1 MNLYL
6 QGFENLAGKKAYR
19 NKKDKMI
26 REVYI
31 TETNCITPLGFDV
44 ESNVEAILRGD
55 SGIQLHNDISL
66 MPNSFYAAIIS
77 NEKINSTFEK
87 ISTDTKY
94 SRLEKMMILALE
106 PIIKNSKVELNSK
119 TAFILSTTKGN
130 VTALKEDSEES
141 FNNAHLDVLAKNVAD
156 FFGFKT
162 QPIVVSNA
170 CVSGILAVSVAKRM
184 IQSELY
190 DNIFVVAGDE
200 VSEFVLSGFNAFQ
213 AMSDLPCKPYSK
225 NRTGVSLGEATT
237 AVLLSAEAKNAKI
250 KVIGDSSI
258 NDANHISG
266 PSRTGEGLFRSIQNA
281 LKEAQIDPDK
291 IDFISAHGTATPFND
306 EMEAIALN
314 RLALQ
319 NVPINSLKGF
329 YGHTL
334 GASGLLETVI
344 GIESVNQSMLFE
356 SKGFDEIGVSE
367 SINVIDK
374 NEERNIDYFL
384 KTASGF
390 GGCNTA
396 VIFEKMK
403 HELH

>member
-1 MNLYL
+1 ML
-6 QGFENLAGKKAYR
+6 
-19 NKKDKMI
+19 
-26 REVYI
+26 REIYI
-31 TETNCITPLGFDV
+31 NETNCITPLGFDV
-44 ESNVEAILRGD
+44 ESNISAILNGD
-55 SGIQLHNDISL
+55 SGIQLHNDVSL
-66 MPNSFYAAIIS
+66 MPNPFYASIIS
-77 NEKINSTFEK
+77 DEKINSAFSK
-87 ISTDTKY
+87 ISTETKY

-106 PIIKNSKVELNSK
+106 PIIKNSGVALNSK

-130 VTALKEDSEES
+130 VTALANDSEES

-156 FFGFKT
+156 FFGFQT

-213 AMSDLPCKPYSK
+213 AMSELPCKPYSK
-225 NRTGVSLGEATT
+225 NRTGVSLGEATA
-237 AVLLSAEAKNAKI
+237 AVLVSANLATAKI

-281 LKEAQIDPDK
+281 LKEAQIEANKLDY
-291 IDFISAHGTATPFND
+291 ISAHGTATPYND

-314 RLALQ
+314 RLDLQ
-319 NVPINSLKGF
+319 NVPVNSLKGY

-344 GIESVNQSMLFE
+344 AIESANQNKLFE

-367 SINVIDK
+367 AINVIGK
-374 NEERNIDYFL
+374 NEEANIEFFL

-396 VIFEKMK
+396 VVFEKVK
-403 HELH
+403 

>member
-1 MNLYL
+1 
-6 QGFENLAGKKAYR
+6 
-19 NKKDKMI
+19 MI
-26 REVYI
+26 KEVYI

-44 ESNVEAILRGD
+44 ESNIDAIVNSK
-55 SGIQLHNDISL
+55 SGIAQHEDLSL
-66 MPNSFYAAIIS
+66 MPMPFYASIIN
-77 NEKINSTFEK
+77 NEKLNSAFEK
-87 ISTDTKY
+87 ISTKTKY

-106 PIIKNSKVELNSK
+106 PIIKNSGVTLNSK
-119 TAFILSTTKGN
+119 TGFILSTTKGN
-130 VTALKEDSEES
+130 VTALKSDSEES
-141 FNNAHLDVLAKNVAD
+141 FQNAHLDVLAKNVSH
-156 FFGFKT
+156 FFGFTT

-170 CVSGILAVSVAKRM
+170 CVSGILAISIAKRL
-184 IQSELY
+184 IQSALY
-190 DNIFVVAGDE
+190 DHVFVIAGDE

-225 NRTGVSLGEATT
+225 NRTGVSLGEATA
-237 AVLLSAEAKNAKI
+237 AVLVSANPATAKI

-266 PSRTGEGLFRSIQNA
+266 PSRTGEGLFLSIQNA
-281 LKEAQIDPDK
+281 LKEAQIEAQK
-291 IDFISAHGTATPFND
+291 IDYISAHGTATPFND

-314 RLALQ
+314 RLGLQ

-344 GIESVNQSMLFE
+344 AIESANQNMLFE

-367 SINVIDK
+367 PINVIEK
-374 NEERNIDYFL
+374 NEEKKIDFFL

-396 VIFEKMK
+396 VVFEKVK

>member
-1 MNLYL
+1 ML
-6 QGFENLAGKKAYR
+6 R
-19 NKKDKMI
+19 DI
-26 REVYI
+26 YI
-31 TETNCITPLGFDV
+31 AKTNCITPLGFDV
-44 ESNVEAILRGD
+44 EANIEAILRGD

-66 MPNSFYAAIIS
+66 MPNAFYSSII
-77 NEKINSTFEK
+77 NDEKINNAFAE
-87 ISTDTKY
+87 ISSETKY

-106 PIIKNSKVELNSK
+106 PIVKNSGVALNSK
-119 TAFILSTTKGN
+119 TGFILSTTKGN
-130 VTALKEDSEES
+130 VTALKDDSEES

-156 FFGFKT
+156 FFEFQT

-190 DNIFVVAGDE
+190 DHVFVVAGDE

-225 NRTGVSLGEATT
+225 NRTGVSLGEATA

-266 PSRTGEGLFRSIQNA
+266 PSRTGEGLFLSIQNA
-281 LKEAQIDPDK
+281 LKEAQIDAQK
-291 IDFISAHGTATPFND
+291 IDYISAHGTATPFND
-306 EMEAIALN
+306 EMEAIAFARLN
-314 RLALQ
+314 LQ
-319 NVPINSLKGF
+319 KIPVNSLKGF

-344 GIESVNQSMLFE
+344 AIESLNRNLLFE

-367 SINVIDK
+367 NINVIEK
-374 NEERNIDYFL
+374 NKEANIDFFL

-396 VIFEKMK
+396 VVFEKVK
-403 HELH
+403 

>member
-1 MNLYL
+1 ML
-6 QGFENLAGKKAYR
+6 
-19 NKKDKMI
+19 

-44 ESNVEAILRGD
+44 QSNIEAILRGD
-55 SGIQLHNDISL
+55 SGIQLHEDVTL
-66 MPNSFYAAIIS
+66 MPNPFYASIIDD
-77 NEKINSTFEK
+77 EKINSAFAK
-87 ISTDTKY
+87 ISTETKY
-94 SRLEKMMILALE
+94 TRLEKMMILALE
-106 PIIKNSKVELNSK
+106 PIIKKSGVEFNSK

-130 VTALKEDSEES
+130 VTALKENSEES
-141 FNNAHLDVLAKNVAD
+141 FNNAHLDVLAQNVAD
-156 FFGFKT
+156 FFQFKT

-190 DNIFVVAGDE
+190 DNIFVIAGEE
-200 VSEFVLSGFNAFQ
+200 VSEFVLSGFNSFQ
-213 AMSDLPCKPYSK
+213 AMSDSPCKPYSK
-225 NRTGVSLGEATT
+225 NRTGVSLGEATA
-237 AVLLSAEAKNAKI
+237 AVLISAEAKNAKI

-281 LKEAQIDPDK
+281 LKEAQIEVDK
-291 IDFISAHGTATPFND
+291 IDYISAHGTATPFND

-314 RLALQ
+314 RLGLQ

-344 GIESVNQSMLFE
+344 GIESVNQNILFE

-367 SINVIDK
+367 AINIIEK
-374 NEERNIDYFL
+374 NEEANIDYFL

-396 VIFEKMK
+396 VVFEKVK
-403 HELH
+403 

>member
-1 MNLYL
+1 MLK
-6 QGFENLAGKKAYR
+6 E
-19 NKKDKMI
+19 I
-26 REVYI
+26 YI
-31 TETNCITPLGFDV
+31 TQTNCITPLGFDV
-44 ESNVEAILRGD
+44 KSNVEAILRGD
-55 SGIQLHNDISL
+55 SGIQLNNDISL
-66 MPNSFYAAIIS
+66 MPVPFYGSVIHD
-77 NEKINSTFEK
+77 EKINSAFAK
-87 ISTDTKY
+87 ISTETKY

-106 PIIKNSKVELNSK
+106 PIIKNAAVKLDSK

-130 VTALKEDSEES
+130 VTALKDNSEES
-141 FNNAHLDVLAKNVAD
+141 FINAHLDVLAKNIAP
-156 FFGFKT
+156 FFGFQT

-170 CVSGILAVSVAKRM
+170 CVSGILAISVAKRM

-225 NRTGVSLGEATT
+225 NRTGVSLGEATA
-237 AVLLSAEAKNAKI
+237 AVLVTAETTNAKI

-281 LKEAQIDPDK
+281 LKEAQIEPHK
-291 IDFISAHGTATPFND
+291 IDYISAHGTATPFND

-314 RLALQ
+314 RLGLQ
-319 NVPINSLKGF
+319 NVPVNSLKGF

-344 GIESVNQSMLFE
+344 AIESVNQNILFE

-367 SINVIDK
+367 SINVIEK
-374 NEERNIDYFL
+374 NEEATIDFFL

-396 VIFEKMK
+396 VVFEKIK
-403 HELH
+403 

>member
-1 MNLYL
+1 ML
-6 QGFENLAGKKAYR
+6 
-19 NKKDKMI
+19 
-26 REVYI
+26 REIYI
-31 TETNCITPLGFDV
+31 TETNCITSLGFDV

-66 MPNSFYAAIIS
+66 MPNSFYASII
-77 NEKINSTFEK
+77 NDEKINSAFSK
-87 ISTDTKY
+87 ISTETKY

-106 PIIKNSKVELNSK
+106 PIIKNSGVELNSK

-130 VTALKEDSEES
+130 VTALANDSEES

-156 FFGFKT
+156 FFGFQT
-162 QPIVVSNA
+162 QPIVISNA
-170 CVSGILAVSVAKRM
+170 CVSGILAVSIAKRI

-190 DNIFVVAGDE
+190 DNVFVVAGDE

-213 AMSDLPCKPYSK
+213 AMSELPCKPYSK
-225 NRTGVSLGEATT
+225 NRTGVSLGEATA
-237 AVLLSAEAKNAKI
+237 AVLVSAEAKNAKI

-281 LKEAQIDPDK
+281 LKEAQIEANKLDY
-291 IDFISAHGTATPFND
+291 ISAHGTATPYND

-314 RLALQ
+314 RLGLQ
-319 NVPINSLKGF
+319 NVPVNSLKGF

-334 GASGLLETVI
+334 GSSGLLETVI
-344 GIESVNQSMLFE
+344 AIESANQNILFE

-367 SINVIDK
+367 SINVIGK
-374 NEERNIDYFL
+374 NDEKNIDYFL

-396 VIFEKMK
+396 VIFEKIK
-403 HELH
+403 

>member
-1 MNLYL
+1 
-6 QGFENLAGKKAYR
+6 
-19 NKKDKMI
+19 MI

-31 TETNCITPLGFDV
+31 TATNCITPLGFDV
-44 ESNVEAILRGD
+44 ESNIDALVNGKT
-55 SGIQLHNDISL
+55 GIQQHEDSSL
-66 MPNSFYAAIIS
+66 MPVPFYASIIN
-77 NEKINSTFEK
+77 NEKLNSAFEK
-87 ISTDTKY
+87 ISADKKY

-106 PIIKNSKVELNSK
+106 PIIKNSGVELNSK

-130 VTALKEDSEES
+130 VTALKEDSETS
-141 FNNAHLDVLAKNVAD
+141 FQNAHLDVLAQNVAD

-170 CVSGILAVSVAKRM
+170 CVSGILAVSVAKRL

-190 DNIFVVAGDE
+190 DAIFVVAGDE

-213 AMSDLPCKPYSK
+213 AMSDAPCKPYSK
-225 NRTGVSLGEATT
+225 NRTGVSLGEATA

-250 KVIGDSSI
+250 KVLGDSSI

-281 LKEAQIDPDK
+281 IKEAQIDPEKLDY
-291 IDFISAHGTATPFND
+291 ISAHGTATPFND

-314 RLALQ
+314 RLGLQ
-319 NVPINSLKGF
+319 NVPVNSLKGF

-344 GIESVNQSMLFE
+344 AIESANQNILFE
-356 SKGFDEIGVSE
+356 SKGYDELGVSE
-367 SINVIDK
+367 SINIIAK
-374 NEERNIDYFL
+374 NEKANIDYFL

-396 VIFEKMK
+396 VIFEKVS
-403 HELH
+403 

>member
-1 MNLYL
+1 
-6 QGFENLAGKKAYR
+6 
-19 NKKDKMI
+19 MI
-26 REVYI
+26 REIYI

-44 ESNVEAILRGD
+44 QSNVEAILRGE
-55 SGIQLHNDISL
+55 SGIQLHGDVSL
-66 MPNSFYAAIIS
+66 MPNSFYASIIS
-77 NEKINSTFEK
+77 TEKINSAFEK
-87 ISTDTKY
+87 ISADQKY

-106 PIIKNSKVELNSK
+106 PIIKNSGVELNSK

-170 CVSGILAVSVAKRM
+170 CVSGILAVSIAKRM

-200 VSEFVLSGFNAFQ
+200 VSEFVLSGFNVFQ

-225 NRTGVSLGEATT
+225 NRTGVSLGEATA
-237 AVLLSAEAKNAKI
+237 AVLISGEARNAKI

-281 LKEAQIDPDK
+281 LKEAQIDAYKLDY
-291 IDFISAHGTATPFND
+291 ISAHGTATPFND
-306 EMEAIALN
+306 EMEAIALS
-314 RLALQ
+314 RLNLQ
-319 NVPINSLKGF
+319 KAPINSLKGF

-344 GIESVNQSMLFE
+344 AIESANKNMLFE

-367 SINVIDK
+367 TINVIEK
-374 NEERNIDYFL
+374 NEDATINYFL

-396 VIFEKMK
+396 VVFEKIN
-403 HELH
+403 

>member
-1 MNLYL
+1 MAN
-6 QGFENLAGKKAYR
+6 FKPGKKE
-19 NKKDKMI
+19 KMI
-26 REVYI
+26 REIYI
-31 TETNCITPLGFDV
+31 AETNCITPLGFDV
-44 ESNVEAILRGD
+44 ESNVEAILRGE
-55 SGIQLHNDISL
+55 SGIQLHGDVSL
-66 MPNSFYAAIIS
+66 MPNSFYASIVS
-77 NEKINSTFEK
+77 TEKINSAFEK
-87 ISTDTKY
+87 ISTDKKY

-106 PIIKNSKVELNSK
+106 PIIKNSGIELNSK
-119 TAFILSTTKGN
+119 TAFLLSTTKGN

-170 CVSGILAVSVAKRM
+170 CVSGILAVSIAKRM

-190 DNIFVVAGDE
+190 DNVFVVAGDE

-213 AMSDLPCKPYSK
+213 AMSNLPCKPYSK
-225 NRTGVSLGEATT
+225 NRTGVSLGEATA
-237 AVLLSAEAKNAKI
+237 AVLISVEAKNAKI

-281 LKEAQIDPDK
+281 LKEAQIDADK
-291 IDFISAHGTATPFND
+291 LDYISAHGTATPFND
-306 EMEAIALN
+306 EMEAIALS
-314 RLALQ
+314 RLNLQ
-319 NVPINSLKGF
+319 NAPINSLKGF

-344 GIESVNQSMLFE
+344 AIESANKNMLFE

-367 SINVIDK
+367 TINVIEK
-374 NEERNIDYFL
+374 NEEATINYFL

-396 VIFEKMK
+396 VVFEKIK
-403 HELH
+403 

>member
-1 MNLYL
+1 MLK
-6 QGFENLAGKKAYR
+6 E
-19 NKKDKMI
+19 I
-26 REVYI
+26 YI
-31 TETNCITPLGFDV
+31 TQTNCITPLGFDV

-66 MPNSFYAAIIS
+66 MPIPFYGSVIN
-77 NEKINSTFEK
+77 NEKLNSAFAK
-87 ISTDTKY
+87 ISTETKY

-106 PIIKNSKVELNSK
+106 PIIKNSGVELNSK
-119 TAFILSTTKGN
+119 AAFILSTTKGN
-130 VTALKEDSEES
+130 VTALKNNSADS
-141 FNNAHLDVLAKNVAD
+141 FTNAHLDVLAKNVST
-156 FFGFKT
+156 FFGFQT

-170 CVSGILAVSVAKRM
+170 CVSGILAISVAKRM
-184 IQSELY
+184 IQSGLY
-190 DNIFVVAGDE
+190 DHAFVVAGDE

-225 NRTGVSLGEATT
+225 NRTGVSLGEATA
-237 AVLLSAEAKNAKI
+237 AVLVTAETANAKI

-281 LKEAQIDPDK
+281 LKEAQIEAAK
-291 IDFISAHGTATPFND
+291 IDYISAHGTATPFND

-314 RLALQ
+314 RLGLQ
-319 NVPINSLKGF
+319 NVPVNSLKGF

-344 GIESVNQSMLFE
+344 AIESANQNILFE
-356 SKGFDEIGVSE
+356 SKGFDEMGVSE
-367 SINVIDK
+367 PINVIETK
-374 NEERNIDYFL
+374 KEHNIEYFL

-396 VIFEKMK
+396 VIFEKIK
-403 HELH
+403 KG

>member
-1 MNLYL
+1 ML
-6 QGFENLAGKKAYR
+6 
-19 NKKDKMI
+19 

-31 TETNCITPLGFDV
+31 NETNCITPLGFDV
-44 ESNVEAILRGD
+44 QSNIEAIMRGD
-55 SGIQLHNDISL
+55 SGIQLHQDISL
-66 MPNSFYAAIIS
+66 MPMAFYASII
-77 NEKINSTFEK
+77 NDEKINIAFEK
-87 ISTDTKY
+87 INPETKY

-106 PIIKNSKVELNSK
+106 PIIKKSGIELNSK

-130 VTALKEDSEES
+130 VTALKENSEES
-141 FNNAHLDVLAKNVAD
+141 FNNAHLDVLAQNVSD
-156 FFGFKT
+156 FFRFQT

-170 CVSGILAVSVAKRM
+170 CVSGILAISVAKRM

-190 DNIFVVAGDE
+190 DNVFVVAGDE
-200 VSEFVLSGFNAFQ
+200 VSEFVLSGFNSFQ

-225 NRTGVSLGEATT
+225 NRTGVSLGEATA
-237 AVLLSAEAKNAKI
+237 AVLISANPATAKI

-266 PSRTGEGLFRSIQNA
+266 PSRTGEGLYRSIQNA
-281 LKEAQIDPDK
+281 LKEAQIEVDK
-291 IDFISAHGTATPFND
+291 IDYISAHGTATPFND

-314 RLALQ
+314 RLGLQ

-344 GIESVNQSMLFE
+344 GIESVNQNILFE

-367 SINVIDK
+367 AINIIEK
-374 NEERNIDYFL
+374 NKEASIDYFL

-396 VIFEKMK
+396 VVFEKVK
-403 HELH
+403 